1 MTVHDLIFS
10 DKARHRLTRHIS
22 LWVLFCIYFFMV
34 NFLPGNSGDFMR
46 AKTYVAAFQKMIYI
60 PVSVLSAYVTA
71 YFLLTKFLLKEKY
84 FAFTIL
90 FVGLCLINLICAFW
104 LTKFFVLLTQELP
117 FDQLP
122 VQIRIFQPVIYGLGL
137 GTATGVFACIARLL
151 RIHYL
156 KQKENERLEKQVMI
170 TELEIIKT
178 HFRPHFLS
186 DALQNISYLIRNRAT
201 QSPDAILKLADLLSY
216 FLYEMEKERVPLEK
230 EIEMVR
236 NYLDL
241 EKTFYGERI
250 IINFKQQGDISSAQI
265 APLIFVSLV
274 QHCCEQS
281 LLSLLQ
287 KLVIDIEIKTDNRR
301 LMLLLS
307 CNGYYEPTSGLPQQN
322 LGLNQVLKRAQVLYP
337 EKYRVQTHLLNG
349 VFSLILSL
357 EPDMTPGMNDRPKMK
372 LAYDNA

>member
-1 MTVHDLIFS
+1 MTAHDFIFS
-10 DKARHRLTRHIS
+10 DKVKHRVTRHLV
-22 LWVLFCIYFFMV
+22 LWAVFCLYFFIV
-34 NFLPGNSGDFMR
+34 NFLPGNAKDFTDMK
-46 AKTYVAAFQKMIYI
+46 AYTVAFHKMIYI
-60 PVSVLSAYVTA
+60 PVSILSAYITA
-71 YFLLTKFLLKEKY
+71 YILLPRYLLKEKY

-104 LTKFFVLLTQELP
+104 LTKFFVLLTQKPP

-236 NYLDL
+236 NYLRPGKNIL
-241 EKTFYGERI
+241 WG
-250 IINFKQQGDISSAQI
+250 
-265 APLIFVSLV
+265 
-274 QHCCEQS
+274 
-281 LLSLLQ
+281 
-287 KLVIDIEIKTDNRR
+287 
-301 LMLLLS
+301 
-307 CNGYYEPTSGLPQQN
+307 QN
-322 LGLNQVLKRAQVLYP
+322 HYQ
-337 EKYRVQTHLLNG
+337 
-349 VFSLILSL
+349 F
-357 EPDMTPGMNDRPKMK
+357 
-372 LAYDNA
+372 